1 VTVIDWRRVCHVLD
15 KNGKPTNREK
25 ELTMLD
31 HIGLVVSDYDR
42 SKRFFEHSLAP
53 LGYTKLMEFSG
64 AAGFGMAGKPDFWIS
79 QGQAPKPVHVAF
91 VASDRKIVDA
101 FHKAALAAG
110 GRDNGAPGVRKEYH
124 PNYYGAFIID
134 PDGNNIEAVCHNPA

>member
-1 VTVIDWRRVCHVLD
+1 VI
-15 KNGKPTNREK
+15 KKEK

-31 HIGLVVSDYDR
+31 HVGLVVSDFGR
-42 SKRFFEHSLAP
+42 AKSFFESALAP

-64 AAGFGMAGKPDFWIS
+64 AAGFGAGKPDFWIS
-79 QGQAPKPVHVAF
+79 QGAAPKPVHVAF
-91 VASDRKIVDA
+91 AASDRKIVDA

>member
-1 VTVIDWRRVCHVLD
+1 
-15 KNGKPTNREK
+15 
-25 ELTMLD
+25 MLD
-31 HIGLVVSDYDR
+31 HIGLVVTDFGR
-42 SKRFFEHSLAP
+42 SKSFFERALAP

-79 QGQAPKPVHVAF
+79 QGQSPKPVHVAF
-91 VASDRKIVDA
+91 AASDRKIVDA

-110 GRDNGAPGVRKEYH
+110 GGDNGAPGVRKEYH
-124 PNYYGAFIID
+124 SNYYGAFITD